1 MSSGRDRH
9 IQPRPSRF
17 PIARQGASHW
27 NESLVR
33 VMIVH
38 LQSMIGLR
46 LAVIEI
52 ESFADLDGDELR
64 SVSSTWDLTAPP

>member
-1 MSSGRDRH
+1 
-9 IQPRPSRF
+9 
-17 PIARQGASHW
+17 
-27 NESLVR
+27 
-33 VMIVH
+33 
-38 LQSMIGLR
+38 MIGLG